1 MPERRD
7 PAPDPDAMELQ
18 EIHTIE
24 RCEGHDDSDEY
35 AQSAA
40 TVSSGENRVPYRT
53 VAARVVNA
61 DGREN
66 ASNRDNGNGNNYDGK
81 GVLFNGKKIWNAV
94 SGFWT
99 SQVVLVVPQKKNR
112 DHYGDCSRITFNMT
126 LC

>member
-1 MPERRD
+1 MPEQRE
-7 PAPDPDAMELQ
+7 PDTGPDTMELQ
-18 EIHTIE
+18 EIHTHD
-24 RCEGHDDSDEY
+24 RCQSHDDEY

-61 DGREN
+61 DERGRGN
-66 ASNRDNGNGNNYDGK
+66 GSNHNSDNGNDCDWK
-81 GVLFNGKKIWNAV
+81 GVLLKGKKTWDAV

-112 DHYGDCSRITFNMT
+112 DHYGNPPQFP
-126 LC
+126 